1 MTSDE
6 TSSIPEE
13 PLGTAPEVKACLQ
26 ELLRHGSLTEAS
38 KGLLFRQAIV
48 HEVALNNV
56 LEPLDLVL
64 RLDTHRGL
72 AFLAVAPSAKAES
85 DAGEEWSHPL
95 VRRHRFTLEQSLI
108 IALLRR
114 AFLHHEQE
122 AGVGNRQAKIAI
134 DDLLPQFLTFLGDS
148 GSDSR
153 NESRLTSLLDQLKS
167 HGIVSEVDKNQEVII
182 RPLIAHLANPESLS
196 QLLALVE
203 NKANE
208 PS

>member
-1 MTSDE
+1 MSQE
-6 TSSIPEE
+6 ESNPNPEE
-13 PLGTAPEVKACLQ
+13 APGTAPEVKSCLQ
-26 ELLRHGSLTEAS
+26 ELLKHGVLNETA
-38 KGLLFRQAIV
+38 KGPLFRHAIV
-48 HEVALNNV
+48 HEVALNRS

-64 RLDTHRGL
+64 RIDTHRGL
-72 AFLAVAPSAKAES
+72 AFLAVAPSVKEDT

-95 VRRHRFTLEQSLI
+95 VRRHRFTLEQSLL
-108 IALLRR
+108 IALLRQ

-122 AGVGNRQAKIAI
+122 AGVGNGEAKIAVE
-134 DDLLPQFLTFLGDS
+134 DLLPQFLTFLGDS

-167 HGIVSEVDKNQEVII
+167 HGIVSEIDRNQEVVI

-203 NKANE
+203 SKAKE